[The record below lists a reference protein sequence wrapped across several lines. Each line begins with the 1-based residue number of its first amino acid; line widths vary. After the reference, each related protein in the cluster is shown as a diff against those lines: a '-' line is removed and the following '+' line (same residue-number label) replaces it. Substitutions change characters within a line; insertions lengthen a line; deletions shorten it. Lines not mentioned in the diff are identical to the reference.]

1 MSSWFPYAIV
11 AALLYGLH
19 QVFTKLAANRIA
31 AGPGGLILEA
41 TATVTILI
49 YVVLLQFGGERNLL
63 FSRSG
68 TLWSAVAG
76 LCVGA
81 GTIAFYL
88 LFQRGGP
95 LSAVPGIL
103 AGGLALVALVGFLGF
118 HEQLSVTRLAGI
130 VLSVAGLWLLSR

>member
-1 MSSWFPYAIV
+1 MSSWFPYAII

-19 QVFTKLAANRIA
+19 QVFTKIAANRIS
-31 AGPGGLILEA
+31 AGPGGLILEV

-49 YVVLLQFGGERNLL
+49 YVVLMQFGGERNLL

-68 TLWSAVAG
+68 MLWSAMAG
-76 LCVGA
+76 LCVGV

-103 AGGLALVALVGFLGF
+103 AGGVAFVALVGLLGF
-118 HEQLSVTRLAGI
+118 HEQPSLARLAGI